1 MAISVDIFKQQVG
14 NGDYAR
20 PNLFEVLMPIAD
32 NARFYCKTASL
43 PAATVNLVEVPY
55 QNRKWKIPG
64 DRIFADWT
72 VTIINDQAF
81 EVRQQLIDWQRH
93 LQGFA
98 TIGGLTNIVDDV
110 HQVLT
115 VIPLDRDMNGMD
127 HAVVEFYAWPQEIG
141 TVELSWETPDAVQE
155 YTVTFAVSW
164 DTGGSPD
171 RIS

>member
-72 VTIINDQAF
+72 VTFLNDANYVLRNGLLVWQEVIQGHTTFSGDTQVAGAGVHKLLEIHPFDRGIQEQA
-81 EVRQQLIDWQRH
+81 
-93 LQGFA
+93 GA
-98 TIGGLTNIVDDV
+98 
-110 HQVLT
+110 
-115 VIPLDRDMNGMD
+115 
-127 HAVVEFYAWPQEIG
+127 AWTFSCWPTEIG
-141 TVELSWETPDAVQE
+141 SIELSWDTADQIQE

-164 DTGGSPD
+164 DLPS
-171 RIS
+171 